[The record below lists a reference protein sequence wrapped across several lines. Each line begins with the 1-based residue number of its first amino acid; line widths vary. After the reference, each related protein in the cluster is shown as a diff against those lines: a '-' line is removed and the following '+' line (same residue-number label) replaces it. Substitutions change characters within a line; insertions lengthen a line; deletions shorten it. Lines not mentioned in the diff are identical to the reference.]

1 MGTADD
7 FDEEDMIEMG
17 RFNEEEEHEGEFQCH
32 SDEHQRQ
39 DEGLLR
45 PSDIEVDSPRFVTK
59 Q

>member
-17 RFNEEEEHEGEFQCH
+17 RFNEEEELEGQYQSH
-32 SDEHQRQ
+32 SVEHQRQ

-45 PSDIEVDSPRFVTK
+45 PSVIEVDSPRFATK